1 MKDGKPA
8 WKIDYVAYEKT
19 DVLPGG
25 VSAQTQPIVFT
36 VMVVDNGDGTLAATA
51 NTGDGLKFQN
61 VYSTGDPVSVDL
73 SGKKVLKSDAGLT
86 PASIK
91 DKFTFTV
98 TPDDQR
104 LLSLSTLRAT
114 NDANGNVDF
123 GSIKFTLDDPEQ
135 GVGFE
140 RHAHS

>member
-8 WKIDYVAYEKT
+8 WTIPYNAYEKT
-19 DVLPGG
+19 DSLPRG
-25 VSAQTQPIVFT
+25 VSAQTQLISFT
-36 VMVVDNGDGTLAATA
+36 VTVVDNGDGTLTATA
-51 NTGDGLKFQN
+51 DTGNRLKFQN

-98 TPDDQR
+98 TPDEP
-104 LLSLSTLRAT
+104 SS
-114 NDANGNVDF
+114 
-123 GSIKFTLDDPEQ
+123 S
-135 GVGFE
+135 
-140 RHAHS
+140 